1 VSQQKNTIKLTI
13 PEEQLWENLKISNDF
28 MFAKV
33 MRNPELCKGM
43 LERLLDI
50 KIDHIEYPEEQK
62 VIDIARD
69 SKSVRLDVYIQDEKN
84 TVYNVE
90 IQTSRNKNLPKRTRY
105 YSGMIDLN
113 AIEKGADYSELP
125 QSFVIFICTFDAF
138 GKDRWIYTFENVCKE
153 DHEVLLEDGTTKI
166 FFNTTGTKGNIN
178 EDAKN
183 ILKFIEN
190 NTTEDDFTEK
200 LAQEVKRVKENK
212 EWRVEY
218 MTLLM
223 REREKYKEG
232 VEAGREAGRAEGM
245 AAGRAEGMAAG
256 RAEGMAAGRA
266 EGEIQGAVRACKKFN
281 LSFQE
286 TVQYLVDSLNLNLQ
300 EAEENA
306 NKYWG

>member
-1 VSQQKNTIKLTI
+1 
-13 PEEQLWENLKISNDF
+13 
-28 MFAKV
+28 
-33 MRNPELCKGM
+33 
-43 LERLLDI
+43 
-50 KIDHIEYPEEQK
+50 
-62 VIDIARD
+62 
-69 SKSVRLDVYIQDEKN
+69 
-84 TVYNVE
+84 
-90 IQTSRNKNLPKRTRY
+90 
-105 YSGMIDLN
+105 MIDLN

-138 GKDRWIYTFENVCKE
+138 GKDLWRYTFENICKE
-153 DHEVLLEDGTTKI
+153 EPGISLNDGTCKI
-166 FFNTTGTKGNIN
+166 FFNTKGTKGSISQ
-178 EDAKN
+178 ETKN
-183 ILKFIEN
+183 ILKFIED

-212 EWRVEY
+212 EWQVEY

-232 VEAGREAGRAEGM
+232 VEAGR
-245 AAGRAEGMAAG
+245 
-256 RAEGMAAGRA
+256 AAGRA

-286 TVQYLVDSLNLNLQ
+286 TVQYLLDSLNLNLQ

>member
-1 VSQQKNTIKLTI
+1 MNQQENVIETTI

-50 KIDHIEYPEEQK
+50 RIDHIEYPEEQK

-69 SKSVRLDVYIQDEKN
+69 SKSIRLDVYLSDEKG
-84 TVYNVE
+84 TIYSVE
-90 IQTSRNKNLPKRTRY
+90 IQASRNKNLPRRTRY

-138 GKDRWIYTFENVCKE
+138 RKNLWRYTFENVCKE
-153 DHEVLLEDGTTKI
+153 EPGMPLNDGTCKI
-166 FFNTTGTKGNIN
+166 FFNTKGTKGSIRQ
-178 EDAKN
+178 EAKN
-183 ILKFIEN
+183 ILKFIED

-212 EWRVEY
+212 EWQVEY

-232 VEAGREAGRAEGM
+232 VAEGM
-245 AAGRAEGMAAG
+245 AAGMAKGMAAG
-256 RAEGMAAGRA
+256 KVEGTIETYQELGFSFS
-266 EGEIQGAVRACKKFN
+266 EIVTRIANKFS
-281 LSFQE
+281 LS
-286 TVQYLVDSLNLNLQ
+286 LQ
-300 EAEENA
+300 EAEENVKR
-306 NKYWG
+306 NWN